1 MPLCKIVVS
10 LYHTYCR
17 KLKLTLLDKRFQS
30 IEEIDSGCVT
40 DWLELLIVGNVN
52 MRAQIMSRKA
62 QTDNQ
67 ASVTED
73 LLIVAKDRIGKL
85 GVKRRKCFRL
95 LLAWLNDSNMD
106 RIVGVARP

>member
-1 MPLCKIVVS
+1 MVS

-30 IEEIDSGCVT
+30 IEEIDSSCVT

-67 ASVTED
+67 AFVTED
-73 LLIVAKDRIGKL
+73 LLIVAKDRIGEL